1 MSDTKE
7 TDVAYEPTVQVLH
20 PKRRWVSYFWDTL
33 DKSKEERRFLFK
45 LDAALLTFACL
56 GLSQLVVADRDLVVL
71 TWRLGFFIKFM
82 DQININVAFVSGMLV
97 QIGN

>member
-7 TDVAYEPTVQVLH
+7 TDVTNEPTVQVLH

-33 DKSKEERRFLFK
+33 DKPKEERRFLFK

-56 GLSQLVVADRDLVVL
+56 GLSQLAVADRSRPRRANMETRVL
-71 TWRLGFFIKFM
+71 HQVYGP
-82 DQININVAFVSGMLV
+82 DQY
-97 QIGN
+97 